1 MKSKILLSFLVSW
14 FSFFAYIP
22 SVHGEPADMFKP
34 IVDEIQEQLPSGL
47 SMRLPSY
54 IPASDV
60 PMYPFVTTD
69 ETGLKVNIGIKPDCA
84 SSKNPNSC
92 IIGAIAAVPP
102 KAVKSWPPQGDNR
115 QRVNLDNGIRGF
127 FFTRGKGD
135 AKVSFVA
142 WEQDKQKFGIVAL
155 SAVASQKELLD
166 IAKSMTGEK
175 PITSN

>member
-1 MKSKILLSFLVSW
+1 MKSNFLLSFLVLST
-14 FSFFAYIP
+14 SFFINTP
-22 SVHGEPADMFKP
+22 SVHGESADIFKP
-34 IVDEIQEQLPSGL
+34 LIGDIRSSLPSGL

-54 IPASDV
+54 FPTSDI
-60 PMYPFVTTD
+60 PMYPFVSTD

-92 IIGAIAAVPP
+92 IIGAIAVVPP
-102 KAVKSWPPQGDNR
+102 KAVKSWPPHGDNR
-115 QRVNLDNGIRGF
+115 QRVNLDNGISGF
-127 FFTRGKGD
+127 FYTLGKGQ

-155 SAVASQKELLD
+155 SEVASRKELLN

-175 PITSN
+175 AITNQ